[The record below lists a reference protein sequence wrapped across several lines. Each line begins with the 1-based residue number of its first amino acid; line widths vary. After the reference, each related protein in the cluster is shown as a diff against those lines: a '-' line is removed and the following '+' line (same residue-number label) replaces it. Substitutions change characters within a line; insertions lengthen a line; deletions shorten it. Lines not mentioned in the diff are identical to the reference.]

1 MAAPLLLR
9 GLPLLR
15 LRMHLQQ
22 RHRVPAAGLLGLV
35 QRPLCSS
42 PCEKT
47 PSEEA
52 TKTVELL
59 RVKEPTKL
67 FDRIDDPD
75 DHRKWRDKEEEIL
88 RDIEPVILL
97 TKEILHS
104 DRFLPLSN
112 LASHFN
118 S

>member
-1 MAAPLLLR
+1 
-9 GLPLLR
+9 
-15 LRMHLQQ
+15 
-22 RHRVPAAGLLGLV
+22 
-35 QRPLCSS
+35 
-42 PCEKT
+42 
-47 PSEEA
+47 
-52 TKTVELL
+52 L